1 SRNDSVAIANT
12 VNRKTP
18 GQAEFV
24 EVSNAD
30 HLLSIRGK
38 LAESVVPAMLTWMKK
53 TAGDALTDQEFA
65 DPLII
70 RRKRADFFL

>member
-1 SRNDSVAIANT
+1 MHHRRINIFPVRTLKRFRQATHSLE
-12 VNRKTP
+12 
-18 GQAEFV
+18 AEFV

-53 TAGDALTDQEFA
+53 QLAML
-65 DPLII
+65 
-70 RRKRADFFL
+70 